1 MSIRVFLADDSECML
16 SAVRQLLSEEPQI
29 EIVGVAPSFAA
40 TLQKIADSKP
50 EVLILDLHLAEEK
63 DLQPNFVRSQLAA
76 VKHVLAMSF
85 SNDDEARALAKS
97 YGAEALLDKM
107 NLYAE
112 MIPAIMHC
120 VGAQVTLE
128 KKLAIGAGAS

>member
-1 MSIRVFLADDSECML
+1 MSIRVLLADDNECML

-29 EIVGVAPSFAA
+29 EIVGVALSFAA
-40 TLQKIADSKP
+40 TLQKIADSGP
-50 EVLILDLHLAEEK
+50 DVVILDLHLAEEHGFTP
-63 DLQPNFVRSQLAA
+63 DFVKSQLAI

-85 SNDDEARALAKS
+85 SNDDEARALAES
-97 YGAEALLDKM
+97 YGAGALLDKM

-120 VGAQVTLE
+120 VGAQV
-128 KKLAIGAGAS
+128 KPAGKLAQGASAS